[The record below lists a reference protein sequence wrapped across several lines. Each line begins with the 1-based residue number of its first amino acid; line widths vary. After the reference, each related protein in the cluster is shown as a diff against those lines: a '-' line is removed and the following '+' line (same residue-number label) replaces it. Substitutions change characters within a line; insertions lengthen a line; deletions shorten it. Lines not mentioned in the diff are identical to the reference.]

1 MNDYLNSIKNIDDI
15 GTSADIELKSK
26 IPEAIPVIEK
36 NVEVPSITRVD
47 DEVQDEQ
54 ADIHFA
60 PYMELNKVIVR
71 KYRLKK

>member
-15 GTSADIELKSK
+15 GTSADIELKSE
-26 IPEAIPVIEK
+26 IPEAVPVIEK